1 VVYPPA
7 TVAETVPYHQGRSN
21 KPASPDD
28 APAGQEPSSNL
39 TSPDDAEP
47 VGHGRSSNLASPD
60 DAEPVGH
67 GRSSNPASPD
77 DQPASPDDD
86 QPASPPDDQPASP
99 PDDQPASPPDEL
111 AGRVRT
117 NDLAAPA
124 NVRKRSIAG
133 DAARKATPTGDDARK
148 TPGSRRGRKRG
159 RPSDGG
165 RRNPL
170 TDDGRRSTAGADE
183 AGSQATAH
191 DETLPAARGDGSS
204 LREGAKV
211 GRYDVLERVGAGGMG
226 VVYRAYDPE
235 LHREVALKLLKA
247 SRSSGQAEA
256 KRRKR
261 LLREARAMAQ
271 LSHPN
276 VIPVYDVGEYGDG
289 LYVAMEF
296 VLGSNARQWLKAE
309 KPPWRRTL
317 GVFRAAGRGLAAAH
331 SAGLVHRD
339 FKPANVLVG
348 DDGRVRVLDFGL
360 ARAVVDEPEPELGPV
375 FTRYEPELEAHWS
388 ETLTADGTILGT
400 PIYMAPEQYA
410 GKPADARSDQYSFC
424 IALYEALYG
433 VLPFTEGSVKEQ
445 ARAKYRGEIRELPQ
459 SSPVPARLYYVLRR
473 GLSPRPEDRFPT
485 MPDLLREL
493 RTVHEDQE
501 VLATPWRAW
510 SAVGVVVG
518 LTVGL
523 VLVATL
529 DRAAPTPAPATCPP
543 AVEAL
548 GGTWDEARRERTRE
562 AFVGSQ
568 VAGAED
574 RFVEAAAQ
582 LDGRIAAWTELYDR
596 TCAEP
601 PRGARAVRL
610 HRARLH
616 CLELHRADL
625 GAFVDALEQPSA
637 VVVHRAASA
646 VHGLPPL
653 EDCEDELA
661 LLAASDR
668 DGARQ
673 ARAGELERGI
683 ARARALRTT
692 GRTDDARVEID
703 TVIEHAGAE
712 DLRPVTGRALLERAY
727 LYQHNGDLAAAEHDL
742 RGAYFNA
749 VADSHARLAATAAVG
764 LVDVLAALGR
774 TAEALAWSEHAR
786 AHIDALDPAPAL
798 DAALRQALG
807 HVGAAAERPPAGP

>member
-1 VVYPPA
+1 
-7 TVAETVPYHQGRSN
+7 VAETVPYHRGRAST
-21 KPASPDD
+21 PDPPSSDAAAPSPGPSSPADVGAPHDRSGAASPDG
-28 APAGQEPSSNL
+28 PALRHATDPLVSDGS
-39 TSPDDAEP
+39 
-47 VGHGRSSNLASPD
+47 GKRRRS
-60 DAEPVGH
+60 
-67 GRSSNPASPD
+67 
-77 DQPASPDDD
+77 
-86 QPASPPDDQPASP
+86 
-99 PDDQPASPPDEL
+99 
-111 AGRVRT
+111 
-117 NDLAAPA
+117 
-124 NVRKRSIAG
+124 
-133 DAARKATPTGDDARK
+133 
-148 TPGSRRGRKRG
+148 RGRGG
-159 RPSDGG
+159 RPS
-165 RRNPL
+165 RTAPPSRSSAAPPAS
-170 TDDGRRSTAGADE
+170 DDAASH
-183 AGSQATAH
+183 ATAF
-191 DETLPAARGDGSS
+191 DETLPTARGDGN
-204 LREGAKV
+204 LGEGSKV

-235 LHREVALKLLKA
+235 LHREVALKLLKS

-331 SAGLVHRD
+331 TAGLVHRD

-360 ARAVVDEPEPELGPV
+360 ARAVVDEPDPEPEVGPAFV
-375 FTRYEPELEAHWS
+375 RFEPEIDAHWS

-400 PIYMAPEQYA
+400 PVYMAPEQYA
-410 GKPADARSDQYSFC
+410 GKPADARSDQYSYC
-424 IALYEALYG
+424 IALFEALYG
-433 VLPFTEGSVKEQ
+433 VLPFANGSVKEQ
-445 ARAKYRGEIRELPQ
+445 ARAKYRGELREAPAN
-459 SSPVPARLYYVLRR
+459 SPVPPRLYHVLRR

-501 VLATPWRAW
+501 HAPTPWRAW
-510 SAVGVVVG
+510 TAVGVVVG
-518 LTVGL
+518 LTTGL

-529 DRAAPTPAPATCPP
+529 DRLAPAPLPATCPP
-543 AVEAL
+543 ADEAL
-548 GGTWDEARRERTRE
+548 AGTWDAPRREATRA
-562 AFVGSQ
+562 AFSASQ

-574 RFVEAAAQ
+574 RFEEMATQ
-582 LDGRIAAWTELYDR
+582 LDGRVAAWTELYDR

-601 PRGARAVRL
+601 PHGPRATRL
-610 HRARLH
+610 HRARLA
-616 CLELHRADL
+616 CLERHHGDL
-625 GAFVDALEQPSA
+625 SAFVDALAQPSA

-668 DGARQ
+668 DGSRQ
-673 ARAGELERGI
+673 ERAQALERGI

-692 GRTDDARVEID
+692 GRGSEARVEID
-703 TVIEHAGAE
+703 AVIEQAGAE

-727 LYQHNGDLAAAEHDL
+727 LHRHNGDLPTAEQDL
-742 RGAYFNA
+742 RAAYFNA
-749 VADSHARLAATAAVG
+749 VADSQARLAATAAVG

-774 TAEALAWSEHAR
+774 TDDALAWSEHAR
-786 AHIDALDPAPAL
+786 AHIDALDPAAAL
-798 DAALRQALG
+798 DAALRQAFG
-807 HVGAAAERPPAGP
+807 HVGAASDRPGPASPATP

>member
-1 VVYPPA
+1 L
-7 TVAETVPYHQGRSN
+7 AETVPYHQGRS
-21 KPASPDD
+21 
-28 APAGQEPSSNL
+28 
-39 TSPDDAEP
+39 
-47 VGHGRSSNLASPD
+47 
-60 DAEPVGH
+60 
-67 GRSSNPASPD
+67 SNPASPSD
-77 DQPASPDDD
+77 DAPEEPAKPSDAPPKPSDA
-86 QPASPPDDQPASP
+86 PAKPARPSRGRRATPGTGASKPGSRGRAKSPP
-99 PDDQPASPPDEL
+99 
-111 AGRVRT
+111 T
-117 NDLAAPA
+117 
-124 NVRKRSIAG
+124 
-133 DAARKATPTGDDARK
+133 DDARK
-148 TPGSRRGRKRG
+148 
-159 RPSDGG
+159 
-165 RRNPL
+165 
-170 TDDGRRSTAGADE
+170 STA
-183 AGSQATAH
+183 AGGDDSQATAL
-191 DETLPAARGDGSS
+191 DETAPAVRGEGN
-204 LREGAKV
+204 LGEGAKV

-247 SRSSGQAEA
+247 SRGSGQAEA

-296 VLGSNARQWLKAE
+296 VLGLNARQWLKAE

-331 SAGLVHRD
+331 DAGLVHRD

-360 ARAVVDEPEPELGPV
+360 ARAVIDEPEPEVTPAFVLQGEP
-375 FTRYEPELEAHWS
+375 EPELEAHWS

-410 GKPADARSDQYSFC
+410 GKPADARTDQYSYC

-433 VLPFTEGSVKEQ
+433 VLPFAEGSVKEQ
-445 ARAKYRGEIRELPQ
+445 ARAKYRGEIREPPA
-459 SSPVPARLYYVLRR
+459 SSPVPGRLYFVLRR

-510 SAVGVVVG
+510 SLVGAVVG
-518 LTVGL
+518 LTASL
-523 VLVATL
+523 VVVATL
-529 DRAAPTPAPATCPP
+529 DRPEPAPAATTCPP
-543 AVEAL
+543 ATEAL
-548 GGTWDEARRERTRE
+548 AGTWDDARRETTRE
-562 AFVGSQ
+562 AFVGTQ

-574 RFVEAAAQ
+574 RFVEVAERI
-582 LDGRIAAWTELYDR
+582 DGRVAAWTELYDR

-601 PRGARAVRL
+601 PSGGRATRL

-616 CLELHRADL
+616 CLERHRADL
-625 GAFVDALEQPSA
+625 GAFVDALQQPSA

-646 VHGLPPL
+646 AHNLPAL

-668 DGARQ
+668 EGARQ
-673 ARAGELERGI
+673 ERAGELERDI

-692 GRTDDARVEID
+692 GLTDAARTEID
-703 TVIEHAGAE
+703 MVIERAGVE

-727 LYQHNGDLAAAEHDL
+727 LHQESGDLAAAELDL
-742 RGAYFNA
+742 RAAYFNA
-749 VADSHARLAATAAVG
+749 VADGQARLAATAAVG
-764 LVDVLAALGR
+764 LVDVLAALRR
-774 TAEALAWSEHAR
+774 TDEALAWSEHAR
-786 AHIDALDPAPAL
+786 AHIDALSPAEGL
-798 DAALRQALG
+798 DASLRQALG
-807 HVGAAAERPPAGP
+807 HVGAAADGPGTGTG

>member
-1 VVYPPA
+1 VVYPPR
-7 TVAETVPYHQGRSN
+7 TVAETVPYH
-21 KPASPDD
+21 A
-28 APAGQEPSSNL
+28 
-39 TSPDDAEP
+39 
-47 VGHGRSSNLASPD
+47 GRSSDPVSPE
-60 DAEPVGH
+60 DADAHEGDP
-67 GRSSNPASPD
+67 
-77 DQPASPDDD
+77 
-86 QPASPPDDQPASP
+86 
-99 PDDQPASPPDEL
+99 
-111 AGRVRT
+111 
-117 NDLAAPA
+117 AAPA
-124 NVRKRSIAG
+124 DAHEGDPPASEVALSGPPLTGDGERRPNRRGGKRSRRS
-133 DAARKATPTGDDARK
+133 D
-148 TPGSRRGRKRG
+148 GSRRGSPRTDARS
-159 RPSDGG
+159 RPS
-165 RRNPL
+165 
-170 TDDGRRSTAGADE
+170 AAADE
-183 AGSQATAH
+183 PGSLLTAL
-191 DETLPAARGDGSS
+191 DETLPNVRADGSNLS
-204 LREGAKV
+204 EGAKV

-276 VIPVYDVGEYGDG
+276 VIPVYDVGEFGDG

-296 VLGSNARQWLKAE
+296 VLGSNARQWLRAE

-331 SAGLVHRD
+331 DAGLVHRD

-360 ARAVVDEPEPELGPV
+360 ARAVVDEPEPEVGPG
-375 FTRYEPELEAHWS
+375 FAQAEPELEAHWS

-433 VLPFTEGSVKEQ
+433 VLPFAEGTVKEQ
-445 ARAKYRGEIRELPQ
+445 ARAKYRGEIREPPA
-459 SSPVPARLYYVLRR
+459 SSPVPGRLSFVLRR

-510 SAVGVVVG
+510 SLVGAVIGLSASLVVI
-518 LTVGL
+518 
-523 VLVATL
+523 ATL
-529 DRAAPTPAPATCPP
+529 DRPAPAPLPATCPP
-543 AVEAL
+543 ATEAL
-548 GGTWDEARRERTRE
+548 AGTWDDARRERARE
-562 AFVGSQ
+562 AFVGSE

-574 RFVEAAAQ
+574 RFTEVAERI
-582 LDGRIAAWTELYDR
+582 DGRVAEWTELYDR

-601 PRGARAVRL
+601 PSGGRATRL
-610 HRARLH
+610 QRARLV
-616 CLELHRADL
+616 CLERHRGDL

-637 VVVHRAASA
+637 VVIHRAASA
-646 VHGLPPL
+646 AHGLPPL

-673 ARAGELERGI
+673 ERAGELERGI
-683 ARARALRTT
+683 ARARALRAT
-692 GRTDDARVEID
+692 GRIDEARVEID
-703 TVIEHAGAE
+703 AVIESAGTE

-727 LYQHNGDLAAAEHDL
+727 LHQHRGDLPAAEHDL

-774 TAEALAWSEHAR
+774 TDDALAWSEHAR
-786 AHIDALDPAPAL
+786 AHIDALDPAGAL

-807 HVGAAAERPPAGP
+807 HVGAASDRPGVGPSGAPATDP

>member
-1 VVYPPA
+1 
-7 TVAETVPYHQGRSN
+7 VAETVPYHAGRS
-21 KPASPDD
+21 KEPASPDD
-28 APAGQEPSSNL
+28 APPAPPASSGDAASKNAL
-39 TSPDDAEP
+39 TDDDAARRGP
-47 VGHGRSSNLASPD
+47 RSGDAVRKGQLSD
-60 DAEPVGH
+60 DAA
-67 GRSSNPASPD
+67 RKSPL
-77 DQPASPDDD
+77 S
-86 QPASPPDDQPASP
+86 
-99 PDDQPASPPDEL
+99 
-111 AGRVRT
+111 
-117 NDLAAPA
+117 
-124 NVRKRSIAG
+124 G
-133 DAARKATPTGDDARK
+133 DAARKGS
-148 TPGSRRGRKRG
+148 GSRRGRKRG
-159 RPSDGG
+159 RPSDGSRKSPATANTAG
-165 RRNPL
+165 EPASPL
-170 TDDGRRSTAGADE
+170 TAL
-183 AGSQATAH
+183 
-191 DETLPAARGDGSS
+191 DETLPSSRNDGSN
-204 LREGAKV
+204 LAEGAKV

-360 ARAVVDEPEPELGPV
+360 ARAVVDEPEPELEAGPV

-410 GKPADARSDQYSFC
+410 GKLADARSDQYSFC

-433 VLPFTEGSVKEQ
+433 VVPFTEGSVKEQ
-445 ARAKYRGEIRELPQ
+445 ARAKYRGEIREPPA
-459 SSPVPARLYYVLRR
+459 SSPVPARLYHVLRR
-473 GLSPRPEDRFPT
+473 GLSPRPEDRFST

-501 VLATPWRAW
+501 VMATPWRAW

-529 DRAAPTPAPATCPP
+529 DRPEPVPAPATCPP
-543 AVEAL
+543 AAEAL
-548 GGTWDEARRERTRE
+548 AGTWDDARKERTRE

-574 RFVEAAAQ
+574 RFAEVAEQ

-601 PRGARAVRL
+601 PRGARAARL

-616 CLELHRADL
+616 CLERHHDDL
-625 GAFVDALEQPSA
+625 TALVDALEQPSA

-646 VHGLPPL
+646 VGGMQQL
-653 EDCEDELA
+653 EDCEDERA

-668 DGARQ
+668 DGAWQ
-673 ARAGELERGI
+673 ERAGELERGI
-683 ARARALRTT
+683 ARARALRAT
-692 GRTDDARVEID
+692 GRTGEARTEID
-703 TVIEHAGAE
+703 AVIERAGAE

-727 LYQHNGDLAAAEHDL
+727 LHQQRGDLLAAEHDL
-742 RGAYFNA
+742 RAAYFNA

-774 TAEALAWSEHAR
+774 TEDALAWSEHAR

-798 DAALRQALG
+798 DAALRQGLG
-807 HVGAAAERPPAGP
+807 HVGAATDRPGATPPASPTP

>member
-1 VVYPPA
+1 L
-7 TVAETVPYHQGRSN
+7 AETVPYH
-21 KPASPDD
+21 
-28 APAGQEPSSNL
+28 
-39 TSPDDAEP
+39 
-47 VGHGRSSNLASPD
+47 HGRSSDPPDDGARKGSSPSADPPEGGVPAGSDDPLEHPRPSAEGLASPAPADAPGRRPSRTRGSGRKPHRRKPLDTD
-60 DAEPVGH
+60 DGGNRRTAH
-67 GRSSNPASPD
+67 
-77 DQPASPDDD
+77 PDDD
-86 QPASPPDDQPASP
+86 ASP
-99 PDDQPASPPDEL
+99 
-111 AGRVRT
+111 
-117 NDLAAPA
+117 
-124 NVRKRSIAG
+124 
-133 DAARKATPTGDDARK
+133 
-148 TPGSRRGRKRG
+148 
-159 RPSDGG
+159 
-165 RRNPL
+165 
-170 TDDGRRSTAGADE
+170 
-183 AGSQATAH
+183 SQATAL
-191 DETLPAARGDGSS
+191 DETLPSARGDGN
-204 LREGAKV
+204 LGEGAKV

-247 SRSSGQAEA
+247 SRGSEKAEA

-276 VIPVYDVGEYGDG
+276 VIPVYDVGVYGDG

-296 VLGSNARQWLKAE
+296 VLGLNARQWLKQE

-360 ARAVVDEPEPELGPV
+360 ARAVVDEPEPEVAPG
-375 FTRYEPELEAHWS
+375 FGAAEAELEAHWS

-433 VLPFTEGSVKEQ
+433 VLPFADGTVKEQ
-445 ARAKYRGEIRELPQ
+445 ARAKYRGEIRDPPG

-473 GLSPRPEDRFPT
+473 GLSPRPDDRFPS

-510 SAVGVVVG
+510 AMVGVVVG
-518 LTVGL
+518 LTTS
-523 VLVATL
+523 LVAVAML
-529 DRAAPTPAPATCPP
+529 DQPAPEPTPAVCPP
-543 AVEAL
+543 APEAL
-548 GGTWDEARRERTRE
+548 AGAWDDARRERTRE

-568 VAGAED
+568 VAGADD
-574 RFVEAAAQ
+574 RFTAVAER
-582 LDGRIAAWTELYDR
+582 LDARVAAWTERYDH
-596 TCAEP
+596 TCAAP
-601 PRGARAVRL
+601 PQGGRAARL
-610 HRARLH
+610 HRAQLH
-616 CLELHRADL
+616 CLERHRSDL
-625 GAFVDALEQPSA
+625 AALADALDQPSA
-637 VVVHRAASA
+637 VVIHRAAA
-646 VHGLPPL
+646 AAHALPPL

-661 LLAASDR
+661 LLAAADR
-668 DGARQ
+668 EDGRQ
-673 ARAGELERGI
+673 ALVTELERGV
-683 ARARALRTT
+683 AKARALRAT
-692 GRTDDARVEID
+692 GRAPEARAEID
-703 TVIEHAGAE
+703 AVIERAGVE

-727 LYQHNGDLAAAEHDL
+727 LHQHGGDLAAAEHDL
-742 RGAYFNA
+742 RAAFFNA

-764 LVDVLAALGR
+764 LVDVLAASGR
-774 TAEALAWSEHAR
+774 TSEALAWSEHAR
-786 AHIDALDPAPAL
+786 AHIDALDPAATL

-807 HVGAAAERPPAGP
+807 HVGAASDRGSAPSDPP

>member
-1 VVYPPA
+1 
-7 TVAETVPYHQGRSN
+7 VAETVPYHAGRSSDPPHDDARRGSSPEGEDAPADARPSDPRKHPRPSGDQLVAAPAGAAGS
-21 KPASPDD
+21 KPGSGSGGRKRSRRGDDRDGKRATEGDRRPVRTQEAGTGHPDD
-28 APAGQEPSSNL
+28 AV
-39 TSPDDAEP
+39 SP
-47 VGHGRSSNLASPD
+47 
-60 DAEPVGH
+60 
-67 GRSSNPASPD
+67 
-77 DQPASPDDD
+77 
-86 QPASPPDDQPASP
+86 
-99 PDDQPASPPDEL
+99 
-111 AGRVRT
+111 
-117 NDLAAPA
+117 
-124 NVRKRSIAG
+124 
-133 DAARKATPTGDDARK
+133 
-148 TPGSRRGRKRG
+148 
-159 RPSDGG
+159 
-165 RRNPL
+165 
-170 TDDGRRSTAGADE
+170 
-183 AGSQATAH
+183 SQATAL
-191 DETLPAARGDGSS
+191 DETLPSARGDGN
-204 LREGAKV
+204 LGEGAKV

-247 SRSSGQAEA
+247 SRGSEKAEA

-276 VIPVYDVGEYGDG
+276 VIPVYDVGEHADG

-296 VLGSNARQWLKAE
+296 VLGLNARQWLKQE

-360 ARAVVDEPEPELGPV
+360 ARAVVDEAEPEVAPGFAEGEV
-375 FTRYEPELEAHWS
+375 EAHWS

-410 GKPADARSDQYSFC
+410 GKPADARSDQYSYC

-433 VLPFTEGSVKEQ
+433 VLPFADGTVKEQ
-445 ARAKYRGEIRELPQ
+445 ARAKYRGEIREPPS
-459 SSPVPARLYYVLRR
+459 SSPVPARLYHVLRR
-473 GLSPRPEDRFPT
+473 GLSPRPEDRFPS

-510 SAVGVVVG
+510 AMVGVVVG
-518 LTVGL
+518 LTASL
-523 VLVATL
+523 VTVATL
-529 DRAAPTPAPATCPP
+529 DQPAPEPTPAVCPP
-543 AVEAL
+543 TREAL
-548 GGTWDEARRERTRE
+548 AGTWDDARREHVRE
-562 AFVGSQ
+562 GFVGSQ

-574 RFVEAAAQ
+574 RFTAVAER
-582 LDGRIAAWTELYDR
+582 LDGHVTAWTALYER
-596 TCAEP
+596 SCAEP
-601 PRGARAVRL
+601 PRGARAARL
-610 HRARLH
+610 HRARLQ
-616 CLELHRADL
+616 CLERHRFDL
-625 GAFVDALEQPSA
+625 AAFVDALEQPSA

-646 VHGLPPL
+646 AHALPPL

-668 DGARQ
+668 EGGRQ
-673 ARAGELERGI
+673 ELAGELERGI
-683 ARARALRTT
+683 AKARALRLT
-692 GRTDDARVEID
+692 GRATEAWVEID
-703 TVIEHAGAE
+703 AVIERAGVE

-727 LYQHNGDLAAAEHDL
+727 LHQLSGDLAAAELDL
-742 RGAYFNA
+742 RAAYFNA
-749 VADSHARLAATAAVG
+749 VGDSHARLAATAAVG

-774 TAEALAWSEHAR
+774 TSDALAWSEHAR
-786 AHIDALDPAPAL
+786 AHIDALDPAAAL

-807 HVGAAAERPPAGP
+807 HVGAASDRPAP